1 MTWTPSSPSTRSA
14 EPTSRRKGHEVVD
27 QVYRIVLLIL
37 AVLAC
42 LWILNDLKIVHIT

>member
-1 MTWTPSSPSTRSA
+1 MTWMRSLPNTQSV
-14 EPTSRRKGHEVVD
+14 EPTSRRKGHGVVD

>member
-1 MTWTPSSPSTRSA
+1 MRSSPNTRSV

-27 QVYRIVLLIL
+27 QVYRVVLLIL